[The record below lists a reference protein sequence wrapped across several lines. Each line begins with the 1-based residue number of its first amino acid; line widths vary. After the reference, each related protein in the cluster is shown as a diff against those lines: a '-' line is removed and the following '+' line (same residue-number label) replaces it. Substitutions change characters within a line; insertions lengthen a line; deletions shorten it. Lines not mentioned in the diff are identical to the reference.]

1 MPELPEVETT
11 RLGLAPHL
19 IGRRITQITLH
30 RRDLRWPIPEQIYA
44 LQGAM
49 IHALSRRAKYLLVET
64 DAGTALWHLGMSGSL
79 RILNPETERKLH
91 DHVSWHLDS
100 GMQLRFHDPRRFGCL
115 LYLSPDP
122 PADCAAAE
130 PGISALSL
138 LNVLGPEPLADA
150 FNGADFYR
158 ASRNRKQ
165 PIKHFLMD
173 QANVTGVGNIY
184 AAESLFQAGVR
195 PNRAAGSLTKLE
207 CQRLVLYVKT
217 ILASAI
223 TQGGTTLRDF
233 VNPDGVPGYFEQA
246 LFVYGRAGK
255 PCKRCES
262 VILLAALGNRQ
273 SSYCPKCQ
281 R

>member
-19 IGRRITQITLH
+19 LGKRISQITLH

-49 IHALSRRAKYLLVET
+49 INALTRRAKYLLMET
-64 DAGTALWHLGMSGSL
+64 DVGTALWHLGMSGSL
-79 RILNPETERKLH
+79 RILAPDTDRKLH
-91 DHVSWHLDS
+91 DHVAWQLDS
-100 GMQLRFHDPRRFGCL
+100 GLQLRFHDPRRFGCL
-115 LYLSPDP
+115 LYLPPDG
-122 PADCAAAE
+122 AE
-130 PGISALSL
+130 PTTGVSAASL
-138 LNVLGPEPLADA
+138 LKVLGPEPLSEA
-150 FNGADFYR
+150 FNGTDFHR
-158 ASRNRKQ
+158 ATRSRKQ

-173 QANVTGVGNIY
+173 QAQVTGVGNIY
-184 AAESLFQAGVR
+184 AAESLFQAGIR
-195 PNRAAGSLTKLE
+195 PTRQAGTLTRPE

-223 TQGGTTLRDF
+223 EQGGTTLRDF
-233 VNPDGVPGYFEQA
+233 INPDGMPGYFEQA
-246 LFVYGRAGK
+246 LFVYGRAGL
-255 PCKRCES
+255 PCERCNS
-262 VILLAALGNRQ
+262 VILLAALGSRQ